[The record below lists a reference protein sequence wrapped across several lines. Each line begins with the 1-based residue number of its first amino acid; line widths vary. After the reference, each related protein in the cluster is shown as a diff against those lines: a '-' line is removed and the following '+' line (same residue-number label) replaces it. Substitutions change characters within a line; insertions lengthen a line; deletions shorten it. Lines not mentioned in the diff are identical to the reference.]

1 MSGLSQLQ
9 TVLVAAAVVLLPL
22 VGGTAGFFLGIWSAP
37 WWRRRALQQAAQ
49 QFDALFDLTVRELE
63 AAVEPCRQLAVA
75 TARKVDA
82 GLLEKF
88 QAIRQSLVEAMTAV
102 SRQQKPGSEVEEEV
116 EAPPPPLNWE
126 RTPADPSTDLPNDV
140 SFSRNLTTL
149 ISSGATGG
157 LPAGLLLVQTDKTE
171 QWDRRLGADQTEQL
185 LQRMASLLV
194 RGSREVDLVCRLD
207 RQTFGVLLPNLSP
220 LESMRQAEVL
230 RTSIRNHRFVAP
242 STGSEVLLTASL
254 GLAAIHPTDNSEL
267 AIDRARAALRRS
279 QGAGRN
285 QLHVDDG
292 YAQGIVRLN

>member
-9 TVLVAAAVVLLPL
+9 TVLLAAAVVLLPL
-22 VGGTAGFFLGIWSAP
+22 VGGTAGFFLGVWSAP

-63 AAVEPCRQLAVA
+63 AAVEPCRQLAVTA
-75 TARKVDA
+75 ARKVDT
-82 GLLEKF
+82 GLIERF

-102 SRQQKPGSEVEEEV
+102 SRQQKPGNDVEEEV
-116 EAPPPPLNWE
+116 EPPPQPLNWE
-126 RTPADPSTDLPNDV
+126 RTPADPATDLPNDT

-149 ISSGATGG
+149 IASGATGG

-194 RGSREVDLVCRLD
+194 RGSREADLVCRLD
-207 RQTFGVLLPNLSP
+207 RETFGVLLPNLSP

-230 RTSIRNHRFVAP
+230 RTSIRNHRFLAP
-242 STGSEVLLTASL
+242 ATGAEVLLTASL
-254 GLAAIHPTDNSEL
+254 GLAAIHPTDNPGL

>member
-1 MSGLSQLQ
+1 
-9 TVLVAAAVVLLPL
+9 
-22 VGGTAGFFLGIWSAP
+22 
-37 WWRRRALQQAAQ
+37 LQQAAQ

-63 AAVEPCRQLAVA
+63 AAVEPCRQLAVTA
-75 TARKVDA
+75 ARKVDT
-82 GLLEKF
+82 GLIERF

-102 SRQQKPGSEVEEEV
+102 SRQQKPGNDVEEEV
-116 EAPPPPLNWE
+116 EPPPQPLNWE
-126 RTPADPSTDLPNDV
+126 RTPADPATDLPNDT

-149 ISSGATGG
+149 IASGATGG

-194 RGSREVDLVCRLD
+194 RGSREADLVCRLD
-207 RQTFGVLLPNLSP
+207 RETFGILLPNLSP

-230 RTSIRNHRFVAP
+230 RTSIRNHRFLAP
-242 STGSEVLLTASL
+242 ATGAEVLLTASL
-254 GLAAIHPTDNSEL
+254 GLAAIHPTDNPGL